1 MGVPTSRE
9 IMDELFSLSLEQQHQ
24 VLRFVRSL
32 KLPAGTEGRS
42 LLRFAGCINPTDL
55 KEMEAA
61 IEDGCERVGD
71 EW

>member
-1 MGVPTSRE
+1 MAVPSTRE
-9 IMDELFSLSLEQQHQ
+9 ICDELLTLSLEQQQQ

-42 LLRFAGCINPTDL
+42 LLRFAGWIDPTDL

-61 IEDGCERVGD
+61 IKEGCERVGD